1 MKNKIVKV
9 SVIILGIMAI
19 GYGAFRITEYFAGIV
34 RLKYGKY
41 TIKKYDEPVNQTPL
55 E

>member
-1 MKNKIVKV
+1 MKNKILKA
-9 SVIILGIMAI
+9 SVVILSIAAI
-19 GYGAFRITEYFAGIV
+19 GYGAFRITEYLAGII

-55 E
+55 Q